1 MSSRSRWL
9 IFLVSTPLVV
19 FAAVGGLLGAS
30 SARTQEAFPHLRIFE
45 DVVGKILGAYV
56 EPVDADKLMD
66 GAMRGLVDSLDASSA
81 YLSADE
87 VKAIDAGTPLPAGDT
102 GLIVTRQ
109 FYLRVV
115 GVRSG
120 SPADRAGLK
129 TGDYIR
135 GIDGKATRELSAV
148 AGTRLLRGAPGSKV
162 TLSAFRGNQ
171 AEPREFVLVREARQ
185 ADPVSAK
192 RLAGGEGYVRIPN
205 FEAGAAKG
213 LRQQIETL
221 QQAGAASAVI
231 DVRGTASGGVDEA
244 VAAARLFVKS
254 GTLTIRAGH
263 AATDRTTIA
272 AAAGDG
278 ALTLPI
284 VVLIS
289 NGTAGAAE
297 VFAAALSG
305 NHRADLVGQIT
316 TGLAAEQHL
325 VRLPDGVGLWMTYQR
340 YFTPDNQPIHERGV
354 MPTVGVDEPFVNFDE
369 PPPATD
375 ATLAKGVEHLKAKK
389 AA

>member
-1 MSSRSRWL
+1 MSSRSRWI

-30 SARTQEAFPHLRIFE
+30 SARTQDAFPHIRIFE

-66 GAMRGLVDSLDASSA
+66 GAMRGLVDSLDSSSA

-87 VKAIDAGTPLPAGDT
+87 VKMVDAGAPLPAGDT
-102 GLIVTRQ
+102 GLVVTRQ

-115 GVRSG
+115 SVRDG

-135 GIDGKATRELSAV
+135 SIDGKATRELSV
-148 AGTRLLRGAPGSKV
+148 VTGTRLLRGAPGTKV
-162 TLSAFRGNQ
+162 TISAFRGNQ
-171 AEPREFVLVREARQ
+171 AEPHEFALVREPHPAV
-185 ADPVSAK
+185 AVTSK
-192 RLAGGEGYVRIPN
+192 RLAGGEGYVRVPS
-205 FEAGAAKG
+205 FETGAAKG
-213 LRQQIETL
+213 LHDQIEAL
-221 QQAGAASAVI
+221 RQAGATNAIVDIRGASTGSI
-231 DVRGTASGGVDEA
+231 DEGI
-244 VAAARLFVKS
+244 AAARLFVKS
-254 GTLTIRAGH
+254 GTLTIRVGH

-284 VVLIS
+284 VVLTS

-297 VFAAALSG
+297 VFAAALAG
-305 NHRADLVGQIT
+305 NKRADLVGQIT
-316 TGLAAEQHL
+316 TGLAADQHL
-325 VRLPDGVGLWMTYQR
+325 VRLPDGVGLWLTYRR
-340 YFTPDNQPIHERGV
+340 YFTPDNQPIHEHGV
-354 MPTVGVDEPFVNFDE
+354 LPTVGVDEPFVNFDE
-369 PPPATD
+369 TPPTTD
-375 ATLAKGVEHLKAKK
+375 ATLAKGIDKLKTKK
-389 AA
+389 S

>member
-9 IFLVSTPLVV
+9 IILVSTPLVV

-30 SARTQEAFPHLRIFE
+30 SARTQEAFPHLKIFE
-45 DVVGKILGAYV
+45 DVVGKILGTYV

-66 GAMRGLVDSLDASSA
+66 GAMRGLIDSLDGSSA

-87 VKAIDAGTPLPAGDT
+87 VKATDAGTPLPVGDT
-102 GLIVTRQ
+102 GLVITRQ

-115 GVRSG
+115 GVRAG

-148 AGTRLLRGAPGSKV
+148 TGTRLLRGAPGSKV

-171 AEPREFVLVREARQ
+171 AEPREFVLVRDARP
-185 ADPVSAK
+185 ADPVTSK

-205 FEAGAAKG
+205 FDAGAAKG
-213 LRQQIETL
+213 LREQIDAL
-221 QQAGAASAVI
+221 RQAGATGAVI
-231 DVRGTASGGVDEA
+231 DVRGTASGSIDEA
-244 VAAARLFVKS
+244 IAAARLFVKS

-263 AATDRTTIA
+263 APTDRTTIA

-278 ALTLPI
+278 AIALPV

-297 VFAAALSG
+297 VFASALSG

-316 TGLAAEQHL
+316 AGLAAEQHL
-325 VRLPDGVGLWMTYQR
+325 VRLPEGVGLWITYQR
-340 YFTPDNQPIHERGV
+340 YFTPDNQPIHERGIL
-354 MPTVGVDEPFVNFDE
+354 PTVGVDEPYVNFDE
-369 PPPATD
+369 TPPSTD
-375 ATLAKGVEHLKAKK
+375 ATLAKGVEHLKSKK
-389 AA
+389 AS